1 MRKLHYFLIVHAALI
16 IVSYYSQWYFALT
29 VNSIIFVLLYT
40 GSLLTDDFLERI
52 HNAIIAVEQKKAEQP
67 NKSKIENS
75 L

>member
-16 IVSYYSQWYFALT
+16 VVSYYSQWYFALT

-52 HNAIIAVEQKKAEQP
+52 HNAIIAVEQKRLSSQIKA
-67 NKSKIENS
+67 K
-75 L
+75 